1 MSLTSHRNFLS
12 IYNILNFSSSFS
24 SPKPKNFFLLH
35 PSHKFQSSSYISL
48 RPRTFGLTDSISEL
62 TMPNRKGKTG
72 DKRGHQVWKES
83 SKYGDSSLVAD
94 SVGSANSAADQG
106 KNNKLTGLSIGEL
119 KKRVQNVASTV
130 QFGSVP
136 SIQQAHVQNIA
147 SPLQFGS
154 VPSKEPSP
162 VQGEKTVWKPKQY
175 GTVSGPTNFI
185 VGAGNPDITVTSIN
199 NINDQNDGA
208 ASAEKKSAGSS
219 KVVRGSLAEDF
230 VTDKYSYSNAKI
242 RATFYPKF
250 ENEKSD
256 QEVRTRMIEMVSKG
270 LASLEV
276 SLKHS
281 GSLFMYAGHEGG
293 ACAKN
298 SFGNIYTAVGVFV
311 LGRMFRE
318 AWGTEAF
325 KKQAEFNIFLERNHM
340 CISMEL
346 VTAVLGDHGQ
356 RPLEDYV
363 VVTAVTEFGNGK
375 PKFYSTPE
383 IIAFCRK
390 WRLTTNH
397 VWLFST
403 RKSVSSFFAAY
414 DALCEEGT
422 ATPVCKAL
430 DEVADI
436 SVPASK
442 DHVQVQG
449 EILEGLVA
457 RMVSHE
463 SSKHMEKVLKE
474 FPLPS
479 EGVTHDLGP
488 SLRKI
493 CADNRSDEKQQIKA
507 LLHSVGSSF
516 CPDLVD
522 WFGDGSS
529 DAHLRNADRSV
540 VSKFLQAAPTD
551 YATTKLQEVV
561 RLISEKRFPAALKCY
576 CNFHKITS
584 LAANN
589 VHFKMVIHVYR
600 DSAFRQYQKEMR
612 RNPGL
617 WPLYRGFFV
626 DINLFKVSKDKAV
639 EGNNVQS
646 KNANGSSETSTSGA
660 DGLADEDANL
670 MVKLKFLTYKI
681 RTFLIRNGLSILF
694 KDGPAAYRTYYMR
707 QMKIWGTSSQKQ
719 KELSKMLD
727 EWASYIRRKCGNKQ
741 LSSSIYLTEAE
752 PFLEQYA
759 RRSPQNQILI
769 GSAGNLVRSD
779 DFLAVVESGR
789 DEEGDLETER
799 NATTSSPTRT
809 VMDSV
814 RKDEGLIV
822 FFPGIPG
829 CAKSALCKEI
839 LNTSGGLGDDRPVHS
854 LMGDLIKGKYW
865 QMVANERRKKPYT
878 ITLADKNAPN
888 EEVWRQIEDMCRST
902 RASAV
907 PVVPD
912 SEGTDSNPFTLDA
925 LAVFIFRVLQR
936 ENHPGL
942 LDKTSPC
949 VGYVLLMF
957 YHLYD
962 GKNRGEFESELI
974 ERFGTLVKIPLL
986 KPDRSPL
993 PDPVKSIL
1001 EEGICLFELHR
1012 NKHGRLESGKG
1023 SYKKD
1028 WANWEIRLRQVV
1040 LANADSLNAIQVPFD
1055 CVVKQV
1061 LEQLKAVA
1069 KGESRTPTIGK
1080 PRLRTTIIFAAVTLP
1095 VAEIRTFLNGLC
1107 EKDPRI
1113 KGFLQD
1119 KDLLSCVTKAHVT
1132 LAHRGS
1138 HGIAAV
1144 TNYSMYLKRDL
1155 PVDLTSLLFSEKSA
1169 ALEACLGSVDGEKI
1183 SSKNEWPHVTIWTAP
1198 GVSPKEANTLPQL
1211 VSEGKAIRIS
1221 INPPF
1226 NISGTLDFY

>member
-1 MSLTSHRNFLS
+1 MSVTSHRNFLS
-12 IYNILNFSSSFS
+12 VYNILNFSSSFS

-35 PSHKFQSSSYISL
+35 PSHKFQSSSYIGL
-48 RPRTFGLTDSISEL
+48 RPRTFRLTDSISES
-62 TMPNRKGKTG
+62 TMPNRKGKNG

-83 SKYGDSSLVAD
+83 SKSGDSSLVAD
-94 SVGSANSAADQG
+94 SVGSANKAADQG
-106 KNNKLTGLSIGEL
+106 KNNKLPGLSIGEL

-130 QFGSVP
+130 QFGCVP
-136 SIQQAHVQNIA
+136 SIQQAPVQNIA

-162 VQGEKTVWKPKQY
+162 VQGEKSVWKPKQY
-175 GTVSGPTNFI
+175 GTVSGSTNFI
-185 VGAGNPDITVTSIN
+185 VGAGNPYITVTSIN
-199 NINDQNDGA
+199 NQKDGA
-208 ASAEKKSAGSS
+208 ASAEKDSAGSS

-230 VTDKYSYSNAKI
+230 VADKYSYSNAKI

-293 ACAKN
+293 AYAKN

-325 KKQAEFNIFLERNHM
+325 KKQAEFNNFLERNHM

-363 VVTAVTEFGNGK
+363 VVTAVTEFGSGK

-383 IIAFCRK
+383 IIAFCRR

-436 SVPASK
+436 FVPASK

-488 SLRKI
+488 SLREI

-507 LLHSVGSSF
+507 LLQSVGSSF

-522 WFGDGSS
+522 WFGDGGG
-529 DAHLRNADRSV
+529 DAHLRNADRFV
-540 VSKFLQAAPTD
+540 VSKFLQAVPTD

-576 CNFHKITS
+576 YNFHKITS

-646 KNANGSSETSTSGA
+646 KNANGSSETSTSRA

-670 MVKLKFLTYKI
+670 MIKLKFLTYKI
-681 RTFLIRNGLSILF
+681 RTFFIRNGLSILF

-719 KELSKMLD
+719 RELSKMLD
-727 EWASYIRRKCGNKQ
+727 EWASYIRRKWGNKQ

-779 DFLAVVESGR
+779 DFLAIVESGR

-799 NATTSSPTRT
+799 SATTSSPTRT

-865 QMVANERRKKPYT
+865 QMVANECRKKPYT

-925 LAVFIFRVLQR
+925 LAVFIFRVLPR

-962 GKNRGEFESELI
+962 GKFESELI

-1012 NKHGRLESGKG
+1012 NKHGS
-1023 SYKKD
+1023 
-1028 WANWEIRLRQVV
+1028 
-1040 LANADSLNAIQVPFD
+1040 
-1055 CVVKQV
+1055 
-1061 LEQLKAVA
+1061 
-1069 KGESRTPTIGK
+1069 
-1080 PRLRTTIIFAAVTLP
+1080 
-1095 VAEIRTFLNGLC
+1095 
-1107 EKDPRI
+1107 
-1113 KGFLQD
+1113 
-1119 KDLLSCVTKAHVT
+1119 
-1132 LAHRGS
+1132 
-1138 HGIAAV
+1138 
-1144 TNYSMYLKRDL
+1144 
-1155 PVDLTSLLFSEKSA
+1155 
-1169 ALEACLGSVDGEKI
+1169 
-1183 SSKNEWPHVTIWTAP
+1183 
-1198 GVSPKEANTLPQL
+1198 
-1211 VSEGKAIRIS
+1211 
-1221 INPPF
+1221 
-1226 NISGTLDFY
+1226 

>member
-1 MSLTSHRNFLS
+1 
-12 IYNILNFSSSFS
+12 
-24 SPKPKNFFLLH
+24 
-35 PSHKFQSSSYISL
+35 
-48 RPRTFGLTDSISEL
+48 
-62 TMPNRKGKTG
+62 MPNRKGKTG
-72 DKRGHQVWKES
+72 NKGGHQVWKES
-83 SKYGDSSLVAD
+83 SKSRDSSSVAD

-130 QFGSVP
+130 QFGRR
-136 SIQQAHVQNIA
+136 
-147 SPLQFGS
+147 
-154 VPSKEPSP
+154 
-162 VQGEKTVWKPKQY
+162 EKTVWKPKHY
-175 GTVSGPTNFI
+175 GTVSGSTN
-185 VGAGNPDITVTSIN
+185 AM
-199 NINDQNDGA
+199 DGA
-208 ASAEKKSAGSS
+208 ASAEKNSAGSS

-256 QEVRTRMIEMVSKG
+256 QEVNYLMIEMVSKG

-293 ACAKN
+293 AYAKN

-311 LGRMFRE
+311 LGRTFRE

-325 KKQAEFNIFLERNHM
+325 KKQAEFNDFLERNHM

-356 RPLEDYV
+356 RPLEYYV

-422 ATPVCKAL
+422 TTPVCKAL

-436 SVPASK
+436 SVTASK

-474 FPLPS
+474 FPQAS
-479 EGVTHDLGP
+479 EG
-488 SLRKI
+488 
-493 CADNRSDEKQQIKA
+493 
-507 LLHSVGSSF
+507 
-516 CPDLVD
+516 
-522 WFGDGSS
+522 
-529 DAHLRNADRSV
+529 
-540 VSKFLQAAPTD
+540 
-551 YATTKLQEVV
+551 
-561 RLISEKRFPAALKCY
+561 
-576 CNFHKITS
+576 
-584 LAANN
+584 
-589 VHFKMVIHVYR
+589 
-600 DSAFRQYQKEMR
+600 
-612 RNPGL
+612 
-617 WPLYRGFFV
+617 GFFV
-626 DINLFKVSKDKAV
+626 DINLFKVSKDKPA
-639 EGNNVQS
+639 EDNNVQS

-670 MVKLKFLTYKI
+670 MIKLKFLTYKI

-694 KDGPAAYRTYYMR
+694 KDGPAAYKTYYLR

-759 RRSPQNQILI
+759 RCGPHNQMLI

-779 DFLAVVESGR
+779 DFLAIVESGR

-814 RKDEGLIV
+814 RKDEDLIV

-839 LNTSGGLGDDRPVHS
+839 LNASGGLGDDRPVHS

-888 EEVWRQIEDMCRST
+888 EEVWRQ
-902 RASAV
+902 V
-907 PVVPD
+907 KLW
-912 SEGTDSNPFTLDA
+912 F
-925 LAVFIFRVLQR
+925 
-936 ENHPGL
+936 PGL

-962 GKNRGEFESELI
+962 GKNRSEFESELI

-1012 NKHGRLESGKG
+1012 NKHGRLESSKG
-1023 SYKKD
+1023 SYKKY
-1028 WANWEIRLRQVV
+1028 WANWEIRLRQVL
-1040 LANADSLNAIQVPFD
+1040 LANADSLNAIQVQFD
-1055 CVVKQV
+1055 YVVKQV

-1069 KGESRTPTIGK
+1069 KGESKPPITGK

-1095 VAEIRTFLNGLC
+1095 VAEVRTFLNGLC

-1113 KGFLQD
+1113 KGFLKD
-1119 KDLLSCVTKAHVT
+1119 KDLVSCVTKAHVT

-1138 HGIAAV
+1138 HGVAAV
-1144 TNYSMYLKRDL
+1144 TNYSMYLNRDV

-1169 ALEACLGSVDGEKI
+1169 ALEACLGTVDGEKI

>member
-1 MSLTSHRNFLS
+1 
-12 IYNILNFSSSFS
+12 
-24 SPKPKNFFLLH
+24 
-35 PSHKFQSSSYISL
+35 
-48 RPRTFGLTDSISEL
+48 
-62 TMPNRKGKTG
+62 MPNRKGKTG
-72 DKRGHQVWKES
+72 GNKGGQQVWS
-83 SKYGDSSLVAD
+83 SKSGQSSSVA
-94 SVGSANSAADQG
+94 GSANSAADQG
-106 KNNKLTGLSIGEL
+106 INNKLTGLSVGEQ
-119 KKRVQNVASTV
+119 KTRVQNVASTV

-136 SIQQAHVQNIA
+136 SIQQHVPVQNVA

-154 VPSKEPSP
+154 VPSKEPST
-162 VQGEKTVWKPKQY
+162 VQGEKTVWKPKQF
-175 GTVSGPTNFI
+175 GVISGSTNAI
-185 VGAGNPDITVTSIN
+185 VGAGSPGKTGTSIN
-199 NINDQNDGA
+199 NHKDGA
-208 ASAEKKSAGSS
+208 ASAEKMK
-219 KVVRGSLAEDF
+219 SLAEDF
-230 VTDKYSYSNAKI
+230 IVDKYSYSNAKI
-242 RATFYPKF
+242 RASFYPKF

-256 QEVRTRMIEMVSKG
+256 QDVRTRMIELVSKG

-293 ACAKN
+293 AYAKN

-318 AWGTEAF
+318 VWGTEAF
-325 KKQAEFNIFLERNHM
+325 KKQAEFNNFLESNRM

-390 WRLTTNH
+390 WRLTTNQ

-403 RKSVSSFFAAY
+403 RKSVSSFFAAF

-422 ATPVCKAL
+422 ARTVCKAL

-436 SVPASK
+436 SVPAPK
-442 DHVQVQG
+442 DHIQVQG

-457 RMVSHE
+457 RIVSHE

-479 EGVTHDLGP
+479 EGVTLDLGP
-488 SLRKI
+488 SLREI
-493 CADNRSDEKQQIKA
+493 CAANRTDEKQQIKA
-507 LLHSVGSSF
+507 LLQSVGSSF
-516 CPDLVD
+516 CPNFVD
-522 WFGDGSS
+522 WFGDGSG
-529 DAHLRNADRSV
+529 DANVRNVDRSV
-540 VSKFLQAAPTD
+540 VSKFLQAHPSD

-561 RLISEKRFPAALKCY
+561 RLISEKRFPASLKCY
-576 CNFHKITS
+576 YNFHKMTS
-584 LAANN
+584 LAADNI
-589 VHFKMVIHVYR
+589 HFKMVIHILR

-612 RNPGL
+612 HNPGL

-626 DINLFKVSKDKAV
+626 DINLFKVSKDKAAGV
-639 EGNNVQS
+639 AEDNSVQS
-646 KNANGSSETSTSGA
+646 KNANGSSETSTSATG
-660 DGLADEDANL
+660 GLGDEDANL
-670 MVKLKFLTYKI
+670 MIKLKFLTYKI

-694 KDGPAAYRTYYMR
+694 KNGPEAYRTYYLR
-707 QMKIWGTSSQKQ
+707 QMEIWGTSSQKR

-727 EWASYIRRKCGNKQ
+727 EWASYIQRKCGNNQ

-769 GSAGNLVRSD
+769 GSAGSLVRSD
-779 DFLAVVESGR
+779 DFLAIVESGR
-789 DEEGDLETER
+789 DEEGDLEKTEP

-809 VMDSV
+809 IVDAV
-814 RKDEGLIV
+814 PKKEGLIV

-839 LNTSGGLGDDRPVHS
+839 LNASGELGDDRPVHS
-854 LMGDLIKGKYW
+854 LMGDVIKGRYW
-865 QMVANERRKKPYT
+865 QIVADEHRKKPYS
-878 ITLADKNAPN
+878 IILADKNAPN
-888 EEVWRQIEDMCRST
+888 EEVWRKIEDMCRST

-907 PVVPD
+907 PIVPD

-925 LAVFIFRVLQR
+925 LAIFIFRVLQR

-942 LDKTSPC
+942 LDNKSPC

-962 GKNRGEFESELI
+962 GKNRSEFESELI

-986 KPDRSPL
+986 KSDRSPL
-993 PDPVKSIL
+993 PGPVRSIL
-1001 EEGICLFELHR
+1001 EEGVRLFQLHR
-1012 NKHGRLESGKG
+1012 NKHGRLESSKG

-1028 WANWEIRLRQVV
+1028 WEHWEIRLRQV
-1040 LANADSLNAIQVPFD
+1040 LFANADSLNAIQVPFNH
-1055 CVVKQV
+1055 VVKQV
-1061 LEQLKAVA
+1061 LDQLKAIA
-1069 KGESRTPTIGK
+1069 KGKSRTPITRK
-1080 PRLRTTIIFAAVTLP
+1080 PRLGTIVFAAVTLP
-1095 VAEIRTFLNGLC
+1095 VTEIRTFLNGLC
-1107 EKDPRI
+1107 EKNPRI
-1113 KGFLQD
+1113 KGFLKD
-1119 KDLLSCVTKAHVT
+1119 KDLMKCITKAHVT
-1132 LAHRGS
+1132 LAHKGS
-1138 HGIAAV
+1138 HGVAAV
-1144 TNYSMYLKRDL
+1144 ANYSVYLNREV
-1155 PVDLTSLLFSEKSA
+1155 PINLTSLLFSDKCA

-1198 GVSPKEANTLPQL
+1198 GVPAKEANTLPQL

-1226 NISGTLDFY
+1226 TISGTLDFY